1 MAALRAGKSDTT
13 SSTPT
18 APEIVKSSYTPIGR
32 VDIAALRAQAQQQP
46 EPKSE
51 TSYVGTS
58 GYQPVQLS
66 KPKPLTSKFGPTVS
80 RGGTIAPMPT
90 APVRE
95 SKVIGGASKNFGT
108 DASGKTPSQLWA
120 ERKAREKGS
129 NVAPVIAPQCP
140 VPTMRRDVSPPG
152 GSVEDSEG
160 VNEKPVS
167 GGVAAM
173 KERFARQSLEEDQP
187 SLPISPGQARPA
199 PRSPPAMR
207 TSPPVAPSPP
217 APPSPPA
224 APSPPPISMSSKPPP
239 ARTY

>member
-32 VDIAALRAQAQQQP
+32 VDIAALRAQAQQQQP

-80 RGGTIAPMPT
+80 RGGTIAPMPN

-95 SKVIGGASKNFGT
+95 SKVIGGASKNFAT

-129 NVAPVIAPQCP
+129 SVTPVIAPQRP

-152 GSVEDSEG
+152 GSVEDSAD
-160 VNEKPVS
+160 VTEKPVS

-173 KERFARQSLEEDQP
+173 KERFAKQSLDEEQP
-187 SLPISPGQARPA
+187 IF
-199 PRSPPAMR
+199 
-207 TSPPVAPSPP
+207 
-217 APPSPPA
+217 
-224 APSPPPISMSSKPPP
+224 
-239 ARTY
+239 TYFSWCKLDLLRDLHLQGVQVNLWPLHRLLHLVLQQLLLLLLFL